1 MFVYIFLAAILRAE
15 VSPSAVV
22 VEKVDQDLFRL
33 VYFPDVCKLN
43 HK

>member
-15 VSPSAVV
+15 VSLSAVV

-33 VYFPDVCKLN
+33 VYLSDVCKLN